1 MKLQDYKK
9 QSLTRKVFKEAYEE
23 RDLSLEMAKRL
34 VDARIIKGLTQKE
47 LAKKM
52 QTGQSSVARAESGD
66 YLPSLSF
73 LNRLAELYET
83 ELILPS
89 FKFLIGVDT
98 KNESGQAQSDQLIVR
113 EPLTLTF
120 ELHSETNLI
129 TYASEH

>member
-1 MKLQDYKK
+1 
-9 QSLTRKVFKEAYEE
+9 
-23 RDLSLEMAKRL
+23 
-34 VDARIIKGLTQKE
+34 
-47 LAKKM
+47 M